1 MKRSKRLSVLLGIL
15 VVACIATFAVM
26 QMEEKKEQIKNS
38 GEIVLEVP
46 SDDVQS
52 LSWEYGGESLAFHKD
67 GTWLYDDDEAFPV
80 DEDKIHDLL
89 EQFES
94 FGVSFIIED
103 ATDLGLYGLDDPV
116 CTIQFATEERS
127 YEITLGDY
135 SNMDS
140 ERYVSIGDG
149 NVYLAKV
156 DPLESFDAVLRDM
169 IRHDRSLSYDE
180 VSQIKFEGAE
190 NYSIFHEEGSD
201 AAYSAEDVYFTAQA
215 GSTVP
220 LDSGRVGTYLEN
232 LALLD
237 LSNYVTYNAT
247 EEELAAFGLDSPEL
261 TITVDYTA
269 GDADGKEASDTFT
282 LSVSRDP
289 EELAA
294 LAEAE
299 EAGEEDKTGEEGEE
313 EITAYARVGESQI
326 VYQISEYDYNN
337 LMAASFNQL
346 RHREALPADFA
357 GVYQVDIL
365 LEDTEYTL
373 AADGKGDDRVWK
385 YREEEIEIA
394 GFQDALEQIS
404 AEYSDSFT
412 AEKPSGRKE
421 ISLTL
426 HLDHETYP
434 TWEIVLYRYDGSDC
448 IATVNG
454 RPFALISRSD
464 AVELIESVN
473 AIVLN

>member
-15 VVACIATFAVM
+15 VVACVATFAVM

-46 SDDVQS
+46 SGDVQS
-52 LSWEYGGESLAFHKD
+52 LNWEYGGASLAFHKD

-94 FGVSFIIED
+94 FGVSFIIEEV
-103 ATDLGLYGLDDPV
+103 TDLGLYGLDDPI
-116 CTIQFATEERS
+116 CTIQFATEEQS

-135 SNMDS
+135 SHMDS

-156 DPLESFDAVLRDM
+156 DPLETFDVVLRDM
-169 IRHDRSLSYDE
+169 IRHDRGLSYDR
-180 VSQIKFEGAE
+180 VSQIRFAGAE
-190 NYSIFHEEGSD
+190 NYSIFYEED
-201 AAYSAEDVYFTAQA
+201 NAAAYSAEDVYFTTQS
-215 GSTVP
+215 GNPVP
-220 LDSGRVGTYLEN
+220 LDSGRVDTYLEN

-237 LSNYVTYNAT
+237 LSSYVTYNAT
-247 EEELAAFGLDSPEL
+247 EEDLSAFGLDSPEL
-261 TITVDYTA
+261 TITVDCTTR
-269 GDADGKEASDTFT
+269 DADGNEVSDPFT

-294 LAEAE
+294 LAEADEADETDEDDE
-299 EAGEEDKTGEEGEE
+299 EAF
-313 EITAYARVGESQI
+313 TAYARVGESQI

-346 RHREALPADFA
+346 RHREVLPADFA
-357 GVYQVDIL
+357 DVYQVDIS
-365 LEDTEYTL
+365 LEGAAYTMT
-373 AADGKGDDRVWK
+373 ADGADDDRVWK
-385 YREEEIEIA
+385 YEEEEIEIA
-394 GFQDALEQIS
+394 GFQNALEHIS

-412 AEKPSGRKE
+412 TEEPSGRKE

-434 TWEIVLYRYDGSDC
+434 TLEVALYRYDGSDC
-448 IATVNG
+448 LAAVDG
-454 RPFALISRSD
+454 EPFALISRSD
-464 AVELIESVN
+464 VVELIESVN